1 MGPHRDSTRP
11 DRRVRDGQAR
21 EGRSSVGRNTF
32 SVAPGLSIE
41 DHGDEFYLVWEGV
54 GHDVTFALDG
64 EVAVRLAEF
73 ILSRRGEAALGG
85 RESLP

>member
-1 MGPHRDSTRP
+1 MP
-11 DRRVRDGQAR
+11 DERRL
-21 EGRSSVGRNTF
+21 SLTN
-32 SVAPGLSIE
+32 GLIVE

-73 ILSRRGEAALGG
+73 ILSRRGGAALGG
-85 RESLP
+85 KESLP